1 MMTNKVTIETL
12 SFLIVISKSSKVV
25 ALKIAKEAS
34 QIVIPTFAEICLN
47 VGEKI
52 SGAQLPK
59 AFKDNAKLIDRIV
72 EKKYSKAIKLKA
84 LTALVRSGAFK
95 KILTHCLEKLDVR

>member
-34 QIVIPTFAEICLN
+34 QIVVPTFAEICLN
-47 VGEKI
+47 AGEKP
-52 SGAQLPK
+52 PK
-59 AFKDNAKLIDRIV
+59 VFKDNAKLIERIV
-72 EKKYSKAIKLKA
+72 EKKYSKAIKLRA

-95 KILTHCLEKLDVR
+95 KILAHSLERLDVR